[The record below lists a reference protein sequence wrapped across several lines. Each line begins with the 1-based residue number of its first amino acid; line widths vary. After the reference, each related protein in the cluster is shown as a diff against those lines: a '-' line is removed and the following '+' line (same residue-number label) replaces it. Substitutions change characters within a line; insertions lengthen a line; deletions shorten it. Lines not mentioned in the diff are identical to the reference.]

1 MWKLV
6 IPTMLVALTGCGGG
20 GGDTVTGSNT
30 SVNTSVNTTASVT
43 SSIPAIS
50 TPAIIT
56 TVSTPA
62 VAMAQAVVSTPLVI
76 GKYKNEIASS
86 QVFNSAVADLN
97 GDGLEDVVVS
107 GWTSAPAGYASNRSG
122 MVYLKILIQQAD
134 GSLVDKTSTLI
145 GSANSTIWGSQRILI
160 GDFDNDGRPDI
171 AVLGF
176 QDGQSAALAP
186 SAIFWNNGNS
196 FTRSD
201 LLDKVSAHAACAGDL
216 NGDGLI
222 DLVTGS
228 VGNYRNTI
236 YTNQGSRQFVNNH
249 DLTQESISSGGACAI
264 IKDKASGNVA
274 VVTTNLPLYPSFSAV
289 VKVWDKNF
297 NFVKTLGLP
306 GSEESGTNIEIYHDL
321 INVIPVDINN
331 DGKIDLIVTDNGN
344 YRLSYPNGSMQV
356 LINQGDFVFS
366 NETDKYLPKQSKTA
380 FYNYYHT
387 LLTIDGYPSIYLD
400 HSGKVS
406 LWQIKNGSL
415 VKYKEEYLNSLTSGY
430 QYTNIYK
437 TKNGLSLFLIDT
449 SEYPYAKFVSRAV
462 LAQ

>member
-6 IPTMLVALTGCGGG
+6 IPTVLVALTGCGGG
-20 GGDTVTGSNT
+20 GGDSGSVATVNGSNT
-30 SVNTSVNTTASVT
+30 SVNSVNTAGSVT
-43 SSIPAIS
+43 SA
-50 TPAIIT
+50 T
-56 TVSTPA
+56 A
-62 VAMAQAVVSTPLVI
+62 VAMAQAMISTPLAI

-86 QVFNSAVADLN
+86 QVFNSAVADLD

-107 GWTSAPAGYASNRSG
+107 GWTSAPAGYTSNRSG
-122 MVYLKILIQQAD
+122 MVYLKILIQQTD
-134 GSLVDKTSTLI
+134 GSLVDKTSNLI

-176 QDGQSAALAP
+176 QDGLSSALAP

-228 VGNYRNTI
+228 VGNYHNTI

-249 DLTQESISSGGACAI
+249 DLTQEIISSAGACAI
-264 IKDKASGNVA
+264 VKDKTSGNVA
-274 VVTTNLPLYPSFSAV
+274 VVTTNLPLYPFFSAV

-306 GSEESGTNIEIYHDL
+306 SSEESGTNIEIHHDL
-321 INVIPVDINN
+321 INIIPVDINN
-331 DGKIDLIVTDNGN
+331 DGKIDLIVTDNGD

-356 LINQGDFVFS
+356 LINQGDFVFR
-366 NETDKYLPKQSKTA
+366 NETDKYLPNQFKTA

-415 VKYKEEYLNSLTSGY
+415 VKYKEEYLNLVTSGY

-437 TKNGLSLFLIDT
+437 TKNGVSLFLIDT
-449 SEYPYAKFVSRAV
+449 SEYPYAKFLSRAV